1 MIGAKS
7 RVSDGSVAMR
17 RLLLAVMMSGATV
30 GAQAADMPDF
40 LRGSLPAGPEVTANW
55 QGYYI
60 GGQASYGSVN
70 SILNAWIN
78 ADLQTTYVAPP
89 PFSYNWQGLDQA
101 HSGNVGYGAFFGYNS
116 QWDCVV
122 IGLEGNYI
130 HNGFHS
136 LTTSTGYTYNPDF
149 SIASAATSS
158 ALIGLTDFGSV
169 RLRGGY
175 AVGSFLP
182 YVFAGA
188 GMGSQTV
195 NRSISA
201 SPAPLGPPDFQPLS
215 NIITTN
221 IVYGYSA
228 GAGFDFMFWGG
239 FFLRAEYEFQ
249 RIAATVDS
257 RINSVHVGLGYKF

>member
-1 MIGAKS
+1 MIGAKF

-17 RLLLAVMMSGATV
+17 RLLLAAMMFGAAS

-40 LRGSLPAGPEVTANW
+40 LRGSLPAGPAVTANW
-55 QGYYI
+55 EGYYV
-60 GGQASYGSVN
+60 GGQAAYGSVN
-70 SILNAWIN
+70 SIPQPWIN

-89 PFSYNWQGLDQA
+89 PLSYNWQGLDQA
-101 HSGNVGYGAFFGYNS
+101 HSGNVGYGAFVGYNS

-122 IGLEGNYI
+122 IGLEGNYL

-136 LTTSTGYTYNPDF
+136 LTTATGYTYDGN
-149 SIASAATSS
+149 SIATTATSS
-158 ALIGLTDFGSV
+158 ALISLTDFGSV

-182 YVFAGA
+182 YAFAGA
-188 GMGSQTV
+188 GMGSETI

-201 SPAPLGPPDFQPLS
+201 SPAPLGPPDFLPLS
-215 NIITTN
+215 NITSTS

-228 GAGFDFMFWGG
+228 GAGFDFMFLGG
-239 FFLRAEYEFQ
+239 VFLRAEYEFQ

>member
-1 MIGAKS
+1 MIGIKFG
-7 RVSDGSVAMR
+7 VSDGSIAMR
-17 RLLLAVMMSGATV
+17 RLLLAAVMFGAAS

-40 LRGSLPAGPEVTANW
+40 LRGSLPGDTGVTASW

-60 GGQASYGSVN
+60 GGQAGYGSVT
-70 SILNAWIN
+70 SITDPLIN
-78 ADLQTTYVAPP
+78 ADLETTYVAPP
-89 PFSYNWQGLDQA
+89 PLSYNWQGLDQA

-116 QWDCVV
+116 QWDCVI

-136 LTTSTGYTYNPDF
+136 LTTSTGYTYNPDL

-158 ALIGLTDFGSV
+158 ALISLTDFGSV

-201 SPAPLGPPDFQPLS
+201 SPAPLGPPDFLPLS
-215 NIITTN
+215 NITTTN
-221 IVYGYSA
+221 IVYGYSG
-228 GAGFDFMFWGG
+228 GAGVDFIFLGG

-249 RIAATVDS
+249 RMAATVDS